1 MDSPDVSK
9 PGMTDEKLEQIIG
22 NLLRSGVLLSA
33 AIVLFSGIFF
43 LVQRHADAVN
53 YRTFHLEGG
62 NLRTLT
68 GIFRSAIRLRADA
81 MIQLGLVLLIATPI
95 ARVALA
101 ALGFY
106 FQRDSLYLGI
116 SLLVLTILLFSI
128 VRAT

>member
-1 MDSPDVSK
+1 MVSPGVFKS
-9 PGMTDEKLEQIIG
+9 GMTDEKLEQIIG

-33 AIVLFSGIFF
+33 AIVLFSGIVF
-43 LVQRHADAVN
+43 LAQRHADRVD
-53 YRTFHLEGG
+53 YTTFHLEGS
-62 NLRTLT
+62 NLRTVT
-68 GIFRSAIRLRADA
+68 GVFRSAIRLHADA

-106 FQRDSLYLGI
+106 FQRDTLYLGI

-128 VRAT
+128 VRAA